1 MDQEEKPQ
9 DKSPQLVNTVVTT
22 MAILE
27 CFNGRETELTL
38 NQISQRTGNYKSRV
52 HRLCKT
58 LIALGY
64 LARTA
69 QHNYRLGPK
78 VMVLG
83 KVYEKTNSLKAIA
96 APVMA
101 ELSQRTQLSSTMYV
115 LDGKRCICLAR
126 ELGPSRFAYVI
137 NEGDV
142 EELYTT
148 AAGRVLLAYSP
159 VSFAEKILAK
169 AKPVQ
174 FTPTTI
180 TDPQKIME
188 ELEFVRKYGYAF
200 NDQEREQGISAI
212 SAPVFDHDN
221 QIRASLAIVG
231 LAHRFANDQLESMCH
246 ELTEATKQISYRL
259 GEI

>member
-1 MDQEEKPQ
+1 MEIEEKQQP
-9 DKSPQLVNTVVTT
+9 KAPELVNTVVTA

-27 CFNGRETELTL
+27 CFNGQETKLSL

-69 QHNYRLGPK
+69 QNDYRLGPK

-96 APVMA
+96 TPVMA
-101 ELSQRTQLSSTMYV
+101 ELSLRTQLSSTLYI
-115 LDGKRCICLAR
+115 LDRQRCICLAR

-159 VSFAEKILAK
+159 TTFAEKILAK

-180 TDPQKIME
+180 TNPEKIIE
-188 ELEFVRKYGYAF
+188 ELAFVREYGYAI
-200 NDQEREQGISAI
+200 NNQEREQGISAI

-221 QIRASLAIVG
+221 QVRASLAIVG
-231 LAHRFANDQLESMCH
+231 LAHRFANDQLANLCH
-246 ELTEATKQISYRL
+246 QLTEATKQISYRL

>member
-1 MDQEEKPQ
+1 MEQREKQP
-9 DKSPQLVNTVVTT
+9 DKAPELVNTVVTT

-27 CFNGRETELTL
+27 CFNGQETELTL
-38 NQISQRTGNYKSRV
+38 QQIGQRTGYFKSRV

-69 QHNYRLGPK
+69 QNNYRLGPK

-83 KVYEKTNSLKAIA
+83 KVYEKTNTLKAIA
-96 APVMA
+96 TPIMA
-101 ELSQRTQLSSTMYV
+101 ELSMRTQLSSTLYV
-115 LDGKRCICLAR
+115 LDRHRCICLAR

-148 AAGRVLLAYSP
+148 AAGRVLMAYSP
-159 VSFAEKILAK
+159 DSFAEKILAK
-169 AKPVQ
+169 AKPVR

-188 ELEFVRKYGYAF
+188 ELVFAREYGYAI

-212 SAPVFDHDN
+212 SAPIFDHNN
-221 QIRASLAIVG
+221 QIKASLAIVG
-231 LAHRFANDQLESMCH
+231 LAHRFANDQLENLCH
-246 ELTEATKQISYRL
+246 ELTDATKQISYRL